1 MNILYPFNKMYMV
14 VQKKEVNKQFYF
26 ENYTSTL
33 DKAHIPNMKRSF
45 ILFNLLYIHVKCN
58 KLEVT

>member
-1 MNILYPFNKMYMV
+1 MYMV

-26 ENYTSTL
+26 ENCTSTL